1 MDFDQLKTFL
11 EVAKLGS
18 FSRAAEKVLRSQPAV
33 SAQIRQLEQEYGHK
47 LFDRSTKSVRLTPAG
62 EVVLDYA
69 RQLLELRSHSLQ
81 AASDW
86 NGIPTGTLSI
96 GANEG
101 TFMYVLP
108 KVFADYHRKFPRVK
122 ISVYRSFTHKVSEKV
137 EEGAIDL
144 GIVTMPVKSPSL
156 AATPVFRDRILL
168 MVGPRSPLFEQRSV
182 TLQEFA
188 QQPLIIPKTGSIR
201 KLMEKNL
208 RPYREHLN
216 ITMELT
222 SVVMIKQFVMD
233 GFGVS
238 LICASFAA
246 ENVHRGEARLLKIEG
261 MDLWRELAL
270 VHRRDRSLPLVAS
283 SFVELA
289 RKKLSQNLTTN
300 GH

>member
-1 MDFDQLKTFL
+1 MDFDQLKTFM

-33 SAQIRQLEQEYGHK
+33 SAQIRLLEQEYGQK
-47 LFDRSTKSVRLTPAG
+47 LFDRNTKSVRLTPAG

-69 RQLLELRSHSLQ
+69 RQLLALRTTSVQ
-81 AASDW
+81 AAADW
-86 NGIPTGTLSI
+86 NGVPTGTLSI

-101 TFMYVLP
+101 TFLYVLP
-108 KVFADYHRKFPRVK
+108 QVFAEYHRKFPKVR

-144 GIVTMPVKSPSL
+144 GVVTMPVKSSSL
-156 AATPVFRDRILL
+156 SSTPVFRDQILL
-168 MVGPRSPLFEQRSV
+168 MVGPRSPLFNHTSV

-188 QQPLIIPKTGSIR
+188 QQPLIMPRTGSIR
-201 KLMEKNL
+201 KIIEKNL
-208 RPYREHLN
+208 RPFRERLN

-238 LICASFAA
+238 LISASFAKK
-246 ENVHRGEARLLKIEG
+246 NVQRGEARLLKIEG
-261 MDLWRELAL
+261 LDLWRELAL
-270 VHRRDRSLPLVAS
+270 VYRRDRSLPRVAS
-283 SFVELA
+283 AFVDLA
-289 RKKLSQNLTTN
+289 RKKLGPDRN
-300 GH
+300 GNAA

>member
-1 MDFDQLKTFL
+1 MDFDQLRTFL

-69 RQLLELRSHSLQ
+69 RRLMELRNHSYQ
-81 AASDW
+81 AASDS
-86 NGIPTGTLSI
+86 NGVPTGTLSI

-101 TFMYVLP
+101 TFLYVLP
-108 KVFADYHRKFPRVK
+108 KVFAEYHRRFPKVR
-122 ISVYRSFTHKVSEKV
+122 ISVYRSFKHKVSEKV

-144 GIVTMPVKSPSL
+144 GVVTMPVKSSSL

-168 MVGPRSPLFEQRSV
+168 MAGPRSPLFHRRSV
-182 TLQEFA
+182 TLEEFA
-188 QQPLIIPKTGSIR
+188 QQPLIISKTGSIR
-201 KLMEKNL
+201 QLMEKNL

-238 LICASFAA
+238 LISASFAA
-246 ENVHRGEARLLKIEG
+246 DNVRRGEARLLTIEG
-261 MDLWRELAL
+261 LDLWRQLAL
-270 VHRRDRSLPLVAS
+270 VHRKDRSLPRVAS
-283 SFVELA
+283 AFVDVA
-289 RKKLSQNLTTN
+289 KKKLAIQS
-300 GH
+300 

>member
-1 MDFDQLKTFL
+1 MDFDQLNTFL

-33 SAQIRQLEQEYGHK
+33 SAQIRQLEQEYGHR

-69 RQLLELRSHSLQ
+69 RQLLTLRNTSKQ

-101 TFMYVLP
+101 TFLYVLP
-108 KVFADYHRKFPRVK
+108 KVFAEYHRRFPKVR

-144 GIVTMPVKSPSL
+144 GVLTMPVKSASL
-156 AATPVFRDRILL
+156 VATPVFRDRILL
-168 MVGPRSPLFEQRSV
+168 LVGQRSPLFMRRSV
-182 TLQEFA
+182 TLQELA
-188 QQPLIIPKTGSIR
+188 QQPLIMPRTGSIR

-222 SVVMIKQFVMD
+222 SVVMIKQFVID

-238 LICASFAA
+238 PICASFANS
-246 ENVHRGEARLLKIEG
+246 NVRRNEARLLKIEG
-261 MDLWRELAL
+261 LDLWRELAL
-270 VHRRDRSLPLVAS
+270 VYRKDRSLPLVAS
-283 SFVELA
+283 SFVETA
-289 RKKLSQNLTTN
+289 KAKLGNRQ
-300 GH
+300 

>member
-1 MDFDQLKTFL
+1 MDFDQLNTFL

-69 RQLLELRSHSLQ
+69 RQMLSLRNTSMQ

-86 NGIPTGTLSI
+86 NGVPTGTLSI

-101 TFMYVLP
+101 TFLYVLP
-108 KVFADYHRKFPRVK
+108 KVFAEYHRRFPKVK

-137 EEGAIDL
+137 EEGVIDL
-144 GIVTMPVKSPSL
+144 GVVTMPVKSASL
-156 AATPVFRDRILL
+156 VATPVFRDRILL
-168 MVGPRSPLFEQRSV
+168 MVGPRSPLYNHRSV
-182 TLQEFA
+182 TLQELA
-188 QQPLIIPKTGSIR
+188 QQPLIMPKTGSIR

-208 RPYREHLN
+208 RPFREHLN

-238 LICASFAA
+238 LICASFAQR
-246 ENVHRGEARLLKIEG
+246 NVRREEARLVKIEG
-261 MDLWRELAL
+261 LDLWRELAL
-270 VHRRDRSLPLVAS
+270 VYRKDRSLPLVAS
-283 SFVELA
+283 SFVETA
-289 RKKLSQNLTTN
+289 KAKLGNRQ
-300 GH
+300 

>member
-33 SAQIRQLEQEYGHK
+33 SAQIRQLEQEYGQK
-47 LFDRSTKSVRLTPAG
+47 LFDRNTKSVRLTPAG

-69 RQLLELRSHSLQ
+69 RQLLALRMTSVQ
-81 AASDW
+81 AASDL
-86 NGIPTGTLSI
+86 NGVPTGTLSI

-101 TFMYVLP
+101 TFLYVLP
-108 KVFADYHRKFPRVK
+108 KVFAEYHRKFPKVR

-144 GIVTMPVKSPSL
+144 GVLTMPVKSPSL

-168 MVGPRSPLFEQRSV
+168 MVGPRSPLFNHSSV
-182 TLQEFA
+182 TLEELA
-188 QQPLIIPKTGSIR
+188 QQSLIMPKTGSIR
-201 KLMEKNL
+201 KLIEKNL
-208 RPYREHLN
+208 RPYREKLN

-238 LICASFAA
+238 LISASFAGK
-246 ENVHRGEARLLKIEG
+246 NVQRGEARLLKIEG
-261 MDLWRELAL
+261 LDLWRELAL
-270 VHRRDRSLPLVAS
+270 VYRKDRSLPLVAS
-283 SFVELA
+283 SFVEMA
-289 RKKLSQNLTTN
+289 KKKLGLSK
-300 GH
+300 

>member
-1 MDFDQLKTFL
+1 MDFDQLNTFL

-69 RQLLELRSHSLQ
+69 RQLLTLRNSSMQ

-86 NGIPTGTLSI
+86 NGVPTGTLSI

-101 TFMYVLP
+101 TFLYVLP
-108 KVFADYHRKFPRVK
+108 KVFAEYHRRFPKVK

-137 EEGAIDL
+137 EEGVIDL
-144 GIVTMPVKSPSL
+144 GVLTMPVKSASL
-156 AATPVFRDRILL
+156 VATPVFRDRILV
-168 MVGPRSPLFEQRSV
+168 MVGPRSPLFDRRSV
-182 TLQEFA
+182 TLQELA
-188 QQPLIIPKTGSIR
+188 QQPLIMPKTGSIR

-208 RPYREHLN
+208 RPFREKLN

-238 LICASFAA
+238 LICASFASR
-246 ENVHRGEARLLKIEG
+246 NVRRDEARLLKIEG
-261 MDLWRELAL
+261 PELWRELAL
-270 VHRRDRSLPLVAS
+270 VYRKDRSLPLVAS
-283 SFVELA
+283 SFVETAKMKLA
-289 RKKLSQNLTTN
+289 KQ
-300 GH
+300 G